1 MGVAFLG
8 SYLCISILEFKCK
21 TKSPSFKIFK
31 IYVFLYQ
38 NLNSDTKTLIPF
50 LEKIYVFLYQNL
62 NFFAF
67 IIYNNFPL
75 GFMYFYIRI

>member
-8 SYLCISILEFKCK
+8 SYLCISILEFKYQCNIPTYK
-21 TKSPSFKIFK
+21 FFL

-38 NLNSDTKTLIPF
+38 NLN
-50 LEKIYVFLYQNL
+50 EKIFKEVEIDEEIYVFLYQNL
-62 NFFAF
+62 N
-67 IIYNNFPL
+67 IYEEFVLELIRN